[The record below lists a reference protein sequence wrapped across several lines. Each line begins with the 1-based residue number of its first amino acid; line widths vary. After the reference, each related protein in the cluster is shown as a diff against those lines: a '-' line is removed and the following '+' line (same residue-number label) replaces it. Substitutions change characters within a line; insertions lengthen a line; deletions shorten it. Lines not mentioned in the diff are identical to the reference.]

1 MKKYLNLIYAC
12 ILCCGLTA
20 CDVEDAIKGT
30 KEVPAKIDATNG
42 NMNRMLDEMKKTT
55 AGVHDQSLLIPM
67 ENLIKEENHDS
78 LAPVPFKL
86 MPFGKKFAEAATA
99 AELMDLTYLW
109 LKEVDESMPAKAIDE
124 ATGEE
129 LSYTKRE
136 IAHINNEKI
145 ARLTALQVIAGFTP
159 QQIVNEIVAKN
170 IVGASDQGSRRFEQ
184 TAYAFLMLRVMFI
197 RDVLLQESLLAS
209 PLDNVGKVEEAIK
222 YAVQIDSI
230 ARYRFANQVEFK
242 SRGLVD
248 VAGRQLPEDMQPA
261 EKLDLSVAAILWRRI
276 SEKAQADLRIVQREV
291 GSNSQ
296 EDKNIY
302 DQELK
307 RSQDDLRIISDYV
320 QSWADRTQ
328 VDRP

>member
-1 MKKYLNLIYAC
+1 MKKYLYLIYAC
-12 ILCCGLTA
+12 TLCCGLTA

-67 ENLIKEENHDS
+67 ENLIKEENHDA

-99 AELMDLTYLW
+99 TELMDLTYLW
-109 LKEVDESMPAKAIDE
+109 LKEVDESMPAKAIDDS
-124 ATGEE
+124 TGEE
-129 LSYTKRE
+129 LPYTKRE
-136 IAHINNEKI
+136 IARINNEKI

-159 QQIVNEIVAKN
+159 QQTVNEIVAKN
-170 IVGASDQGSRRFEQ
+170 IVGVNDQGSRRFEQ

-222 YAVQIDSI
+222 YAIQIDSI
-230 ARYRFANQVEFK
+230 ARYRFANKVEFK

-248 VAGRQLPEDMQPA
+248 ATGRQLPEDMQPA
-261 EKLDLSVAAILWRRI
+261 EKMELSVASVLWGKI
-276 SEKAQADLRIVQREV
+276 YDKAQADLRIVQREV

-296 EDKNIY
+296 EDKAIY

-307 RSQDDLRIISDYV
+307 RSLEDLSILSDYV
-320 QSWADRTQ
+320 QSWASVPQ